1 MSMRDPPDGDGWN
14 EDPSNE
20 DPSGSIGIHRM
31 RMAHDGHDGWAWD
44 GMGKWRSAFTGNIWM
59 GMGMGPWMGMDLA
72 PYLACVGRSCGM
84 DRMGWGWDVFFVC
97 EKKLKKNF
105 AYFRKCIIF
114 PLLT

>member
-59 GMGMGPWMGMDLA
+59 GWGWMGMGCICLHIWLVWADHVGWMGWDGDGIKKAHAINMGL
-72 PYLACVGRSCGM
+72 CGFLFIGC
-84 DRMGWGWDVFFVC
+84 RIC
-97 EKKLKKNF
+97 SQ
-105 AYFRKCIIF
+105 
-114 PLLT
+114 

>member
-1 MSMRDPPDGDGWN
+1 MMSMRDPPDGDGWN

-59 GMGMGPWMGMDLA
+59 GMGMDGMGCIASIFGLCGPIM
-72 PYLACVGRSCGM
+72 
-84 DRMGWGWDVFFVC
+84 WDG
-97 EKKLKKNF
+97 
-105 AYFRKCIIF
+105 
-114 PLLT
+114 